1 MFFQQ
6 AQSQSQT
13 QSLELESLK
22 AEVIAAEEA
31 VLVAKAALDEAT
43 EEEGETQM
51 KVGQVRSLYEDA
63 KAELD
68 ALDDRIEKFSSKVVE
83 LKLDRSDLVKS
94 ASAAT
99 LEAKKL
105 AVSISRISKERA
117 GAERLV
123 NTMLKKYAW
132 IESEKSAFG
141 VRGGDYDFE
150 ATDPNE
156 VGKQLKELKGEQDSL
171 VSPDPRH
178 LLVDNASSLS
188 HLVLHSSGKENQQE
202 GNGDD
207 RESRRRVH

>member
-1 MFFQQ
+1 VSLTLFTLLFLQ

-13 QSLELESLK
+13 QSLELDSLK
-22 AEVIAAEEA
+22 AEVLAAEEA

-43 EEEGETQM
+43 EEEEKIQM

-68 ALDDRIEKFSSKVVE
+68 ALDDQIEKFSSKVVE
-83 LKLDRSDLVKS
+83 LKMDRSDLVKS

-105 AVSISRISKERA
+105 AVSISKIHKERA

-171 VSPDPRH
+171 VSPDPPD
-178 LLVDNASSLS
+178 LFVDNASLFS
-188 HLVLHSSGKENQQE
+188 HLPLHSSGKENQ
-202 GNGDD
+202 
-207 RESRRRVH
+207 

>member
-1 MFFQQ
+1 
-6 AQSQSQT
+6 
-13 QSLELESLK
+13 LELDSLK
-22 AEVIAAEEA
+22 AEVLAAEEA
-31 VLVAKAALDEAT
+31 ALVAKAALDEAT
-43 EEEGETQM
+43 EEEEKIQM

-68 ALDDRIEKFSSKVVE
+68 ALDDQIEKFSSKVVE
-83 LKLDRSDLVKS
+83 LKMDRSDLVKS

-105 AVSISRISKERA
+105 AVSISKIHKERA

-171 VSPDPRH
+171 VSPDPPH
-178 LLVDNASSLS
+178 LLVDNDILFS
-188 HLVLHSSGKENQQE
+188 HLVLHSSGEENQ
-202 GNGDD
+202 
-207 RESRRRVH
+207 